1 LNSAEADKN
10 PDGGS
15 KTESLARSTPSL
27 QQTKDIPSMTRSTL
41 LVRAS
46 ALAATLALAGAA
58 SAATVPSAVL
68 YGTGSSL
75 DAPYLAEI
83 EGCFG
88 TGSPLDVQGATVT
101 TPGTTVSYVIC
112 KTPVGQKSTVSNY
125 SLRFMSSSSG
135 FGEAAIFSNS
145 PAAYAGETSTGAV
158 YPGLEYGAGDYGL
171 GGDVAKYQC
180 LTTVGGCSISSGAT
194 AVSVAQHGVAPVS
207 GQYPNP
213 QDTYGSVIQVPLL
226 ITPVVLAYNP
236 TYKATYVKGKTT
248 YYSFNIHTPNTDKSG
263 GLRLDMPTICAIW
276 NGAITNWND
285 PAITALNG
293 GVSLKSTKDT
303 GAFSVP
309 IEMVGRSDSSGTTSI
324 FYRALA
330 AQCTGTY
337 SGGTYVNNYAATGGK
352 TLPSALLSPNVW
364 PGSGPTEPV
373 VVGKVTTTKGSPNIA
388 EYVGNI
394 LPIVSAT
401 IPTAVQGKLAYIGP
415 DYTLPAAKNTKA
427 PGGLTMNVVDIVTG
441 GSAIEPTAASALAA
455 FTAAG
460 GATGL
465 LPPQTDANGAY
476 DASAT
481 AVGLRSA
488 PQDWAEPITT
498 TVTYS
503 NGGTASTP
511 LAAPPAGYYPLVGTS
526 NFFLYTCYN
535 SATTV
540 AAMDAFLTYYYGNPK
555 AETTKVLN
563 QAGLAL
569 LPTAW
574 STAILGTFVNDPS
587 GLHLAISKA
596 GTGSQCSASTI
607 VGAN

>member
-1 LNSAEADKN
+1 MT
-10 PDGGS
+10 
-15 KTESLARSTPSL
+15 KTTFL
-27 QQTKDIPSMTRSTL
+27 MG
-41 LVRAS
+41 AS
-46 ALAATLALAGAA
+46 ALVAASLALA
-58 SAATVPSAVL
+58 SAATAGSVPANIL

-88 TGSPLDVQGATVT
+88 TGSPLDIQGATVT
-101 TPGTTVSYVIC
+101 TPGTTVTYTIC
-112 KTPVGQKSTVSNY
+112 KKPVGQKSTVSNY

-145 PAAYAGETSTGAV
+145 AASYAGETSTGAV

-171 GGDVAKYQC
+171 GGDVAKYVC
-180 LTTVGGCSISSGAT
+180 LSGPCTVGSGAS
-194 AVSVAQHGVAPVS
+194 AVTVAQHGVAPTS
-207 GQYPNP
+207 GQFANP
-213 QDTYGSVIQVPLL
+213 QDTYGSVIQFPLL

-236 TYKATYVKGKTT
+236 VYRATYAKGKTT
-248 YYSFNIHTPNTDKSG
+248 YYSFNLHTKNADKSG
-263 GLRLDMPTICAIW
+263 GLQLDIPTICAIF
-276 NGAITNWND
+276 NGKITNWND

-293 GVSLKSTKDT
+293 GVSLKATTDT
-303 GAFSVP
+303 ATFSVP
-309 IEMVGRSDSSGTTSI
+309 IELVGRSDSSGTTSI

-330 AQCTGTY
+330 AQCDGTY
-337 SGGTYVNNYAATGGK
+337 NGGTYTNNYAAAGGK
-352 TLPSALLSPNVW
+352 TLPTALLGPNVW

-373 VVGKVTTTKGSPNIA
+373 VAGKFTTTKGSPNIA
-388 EYVGNI
+388 LYVGNI
-394 LPIVSAT
+394 LPIASAT

-427 PGGLTMNVVDIVTG
+427 PGGLNMNVVDIVTG
-441 GSAIEPTAASALAA
+441 GVAIEPTAATALAA

-460 GATGL
+460 GASGL
-465 LPPQTDANGAY
+465 LPPQTDSSGAY
-476 DASAT
+476 DVSAT
-481 AVGLRSA
+481 SVGVRSA
-488 PQDWAEPITT
+488 PQDWAEPIST

-503 NGGTASTP
+503 NGSTAVATP

-535 SATTV
+535 SAGTV
-540 AAMDAFLTYYYGNPK
+540 GAMDTFLTYYYGNPK
-555 AETTKVLN
+555 GETTTVLN

-574 STAILGTFVNDPS
+574 STAILGTFVNDPNS
-587 GLHLAISKA
+587 LKLAISAA